1 MRRLGV
7 VAVAIMLAGGSG
19 MLAACNRNTGNG
31 NNTPA
36 NETGTTG
43 TTGTNVD
50 NGDRVS
56 HALKDANLNGVR
68 VDYDKNA
75 DVVHLKGTVD
85 NEADKA
91 RAEQVAQGAVG
102 TSGKILNELD
112 VRGMDNKTANDQDK
126 LIKDSLSDD
135 INKDQV
141 LRDRT
146 IHFDVNNSNVTVTGN
161 VRTAAEKNRVTQMVR
176 SVKGVKDVAN
186 ELKVEPKR

>member
-1 MRRLGV
+1 LGV
-7 VAVAIMLAGGSG
+7 VAMAIMLAGGSG
-19 MLAACNRNTGNG
+19 MLAACNRNPG
-31 NNTPA
+31 NNTA
-36 NETGTTG
+36 TTGNENGATG

-85 NEADKA
+85 NQADKA

-102 TSGKILNELD
+102 TSGKILNEID
-112 VRGMDNKTANDQDK
+112 VKGMDNKTANDQDK
-126 LIKDSLSDD
+126 LIKDSLSDE

-146 IHFDVNNSNVTVTGN
+146 IHFDVNNSVVTVTGN
-161 VRTAAEKNRVTQMVR
+161 VRTAAEKNRVTQMVH
-176 SVKGVKDVAN
+176 SVHGVKDVAN